1 MSLEAANRYLRE
13 SAALVTQAERLRV
26 KRLRRHAK
34 AGGKQTRES
43 QEYRRRIDQNLA
55 EITDKLNGLIGYVA
69 GHKPPPA
76 Q

>member
-1 MSLEAANRYLRE
+1 MGIEAAIKDLQDSMVVIGYIEKRH
-13 SAALVTQAERLRV
+13 AERL
-26 KRLRRHAK
+26 LAHENWITEHGA
-34 AGGKQTRES
+34 EM